1 MLMLQPKE
9 TSQHMTFDPAWT
21 SLGVLVEFLFLC
33 SSQSCSHTQKFLP
46 CYYHFL
52 PSLCMAYTEI
62 KKYRSLNEVSN
73 EYIIISKAR
82 GVKEELNLVEEF
94 GASL

>member
-1 MLMLQPKE
+1 MYGLHWDKE
-9 TSQHMTFDPAWT
+9 VQKSQA
-21 SLGVLVEFLFLC
+21 
-33 SSQSCSHTQKFLP
+33 
-46 CYYHFL
+46 
-52 PSLCMAYTEI
+52 
-62 KKYRSLNEVSN
+62 N